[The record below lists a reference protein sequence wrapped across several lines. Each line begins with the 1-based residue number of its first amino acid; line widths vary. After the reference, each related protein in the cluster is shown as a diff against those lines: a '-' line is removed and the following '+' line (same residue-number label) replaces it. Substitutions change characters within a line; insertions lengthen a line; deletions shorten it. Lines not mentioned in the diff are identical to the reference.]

1 MVIISPNIISPTQ
14 IYKINYEKL
23 GPGGLVGEVGL
34 QGKLETPNFYRNV
47 NALLLI
53 FTKDTMR
60 LDKSVDV

>member
-1 MVIISPNIISPTQ
+1 M
-14 IYKINYEKL
+14 
-23 GPGGLVGEVGL
+23 GEVGW